1 MRAGDVRWRT
11 LPAFAGVLVCIAWG
25 CGPAGAAPV
34 SRDVRFTAD
43 DGVSLQTTITGDG
56 SLAPRPTIVEF
67 SPYGRN
73 SGTLDAG
80 PSFNSLL
87 VQIRGTGDS
96 DGKFDALGPRTQADV
111 VEVLQW
117 ACHQPW
123 SNGTLGLNGFSA
135 SAITVYNSLHLRL
148 PCVKAAV
155 LKSGTYELYRD
166 LLSPGGISNAAP
178 GLGVLALIGAPA
190 LEQGGTRIQRNPTSG
205 LDTFQGLLNA
215 GLSDV
220 QHPTLDSWWRE
231 RGFRGDV
238 NHLPILM
245 IDGFFDVESRGAFQA
260 YQRLRGDGAHLIVI
274 GAHDSAPAGT
284 DGGVADSRAWFAHYL
299 SGAANGISSQRRVK
313 LWMSDGDREDEL
325 AGKFVRYDG
334 GSWPIPGT
342 RWTSLALSPKRSGSA
357 HSINDGT
364 LGLRAPT
371 GSATQSYPALPS
383 DPANTDPPNTAI
395 VGSAGFNALFTGLPV
410 LTDMTTAEPL
420 GLSYTTPPLRS
431 DVLSAGP
438 ADLDLR
444 LSSTAPQTN
453 IWAVISDVSPD
464 GTPHP
469 VASGRLSSD
478 YPYIDRAKS
487 LKWHG
492 KVVQP
497 YGRYDARTPATVG
510 QQRLYHVEFW
520 PIGNRFKKGDRI
532 RLHIVGSS
540 AASTPGAPAINSV
553 TVGGRRGSRLLF
565 PVLPGS
571 NLRRA
576 LGVRR

>member
-1 MRAGDVRWRT
+1 MRAVRVGVVRCRAF
-11 LPAFAGVLVCIAWG
+11 LAFAGALVCVAWG
-25 CGPAGAAPV
+25 SAPASAAPV
-34 SRDVRFTAD
+34 SKDVRFTAD
-43 DGVSLQTTITGDG
+43 DGVSLQATISGDG

-67 SPYGRN
+67 SPYGRG
-73 SGTLDAG
+73 SGTLDPG
-80 PSFNSLL
+80 PGFNSLL

-96 DGKFDALGPRTQADV
+96 DGRFDALGPRTQADV
-111 VEVLQW
+111 AEVLQW

-135 SAITVYNSLHLRL
+135 SAITVYNSLHLQL

-166 LLSPGGISNAAP
+166 LLVPGGISNFAP
-178 GLGVLALIGAPA
+178 GAGVLALIGAPA
-190 LEQGGTRIQRNPTSG
+190 LEQGGARLQRNPASG
-205 LDTFQGLLNA
+205 LDTFQGLTGA
-215 GLSDV
+215 GLSDL
-220 QHPTLDSWWRE
+220 QHPNLDSWWRE

-260 YQRLRGDGAHLIVI
+260 YQALRGDGAHLIVI
-274 GAHDSAPAGT
+274 GAHDGAPAGT
-284 DGGVADSRAWFAHYL
+284 DGGVGDSRAWFAHYL
-299 SGAANGISSQRRVK
+299 SGADNGITSQPRVQ
-313 LWMSDGDREDEL
+313 LWMSDGDREDDL
-325 AGKFVRYDG
+325 AGRFVRYDG
-334 GSWPIPGT
+334 GDWPIPGT
-342 RWTSLALSPKRSGSA
+342 RWEPLAPSP
-357 HSINDGT
+357 DGT
-364 LGLRAPT
+364 LDLRPSAAT
-371 GSATQSYPALPS
+371 ATQSYPALPS

-395 VGSAGFNALFTGLPV
+395 VGAAGFNALFSGLPI

-420 GLSYTTPPLRS
+420 GLSYTTPPLQS
-431 DVLSAGP
+431 DVMAAGP
-438 ADLDLR
+438 ASLDLR

-478 YPYIDRAKS
+478 YPYIDESKS
-487 LKWHG
+487 LESDG
-492 KVVQP
+492 EVVQP
-497 YGRYDARTPATVG
+497 YGVYDKKTPATIG

-532 RLHIVGSS
+532 RLHILGSS
-540 AASTPGAPAINSV
+540 AASLPGAPALNSV
-553 TVGGRRGSRLLF
+553 AVGGPNGSRLLF

-571 NLRRA
+571 DLTAA
-576 LGVRR
+576 LGVKP